1 VNTQQL
7 VAEGLTGVQSR
18 DQYPKMEKAGQAIT
32 SSMSQFL
39 QYSAENLR
47 QTLDCAAVLFLME
60 ERRGQLSLV
69 AWTLQLPDRQY
80 PPSLRPKPADTAAS
94 GQSDNSL
101 DSRLD
106 NGLAIKI
113 EKRSG
118 RRNLAVRALYGPER
132 LPYLITDCSFE
143 ALRPLLDDS
152 EINQLKNRLG
162 IRQIVALPLYSK
174 DGAPLGVMQLAFD
187 RALDQDNL
195 NYLTAIGQQI
205 AHTILHKRH
214 LDAMSVLERI
224 ILTMQSNM
232 ADENEVLQTIV
243 DAVVHQLGYAGAMMA
258 TLEDGHALPL
268 RAYAMD
274 INQSLIQSLE
284 KRAGQSLL
292 SEDSVVY
299 LDDPRYKENLSV
311 RAVRGYKNHSER
323 LLLSDHL
330 YDLLRP
336 FVNKP
341 ICDIMQRILS
351 IRQVLALPFFQDGKV
366 VGNLFVMSRYKQFTS
381 DELIVLTSF
390 GQQAAAGLHNARL
403 YRRAEEQRQIA
414 EMFGRMAFGATAS
427 IHKLRN
433 QIGAARTYLY
443 LLDSMSDIPAEKLR
457 ELLADVSL
465 ISGRLDQAADL
476 LDSLHQPWRHIP
488 DEPVNVNHCLLRA
501 LSEIFPLTTFKPID
515 AQVKTENDILV
526 SLTLSSEMPMIE
538 TTADMLSEAFRI
550 IIKNGAEALG
560 GDRKTNSRYK
570 QRRVLSVSTR
580 YAADE
585 QVVII
590 IKDSGKGIQPAHLS
604 RIFDLGWSTKEGQGM
619 GFGLFW
625 TKDYVQGLSGTIEV
639 ESRVGEGTTFTL
651 TFPATIS
658 WEHQT
663 VRLGSVNLDD

>member
-1 VNTQQL
+1 VNTQQPIARDL
-7 VAEGLTGVQSR
+7 AGANSR
-18 DQYPKMEKAGQAIT
+18 DQYPKQGKAGEAVT
-32 SSMSQFL
+32 ASMSQFL
-39 QYSAENLR
+39 QQSAENLR
-47 QTLDCAAVLFLME
+47 QTLNCAAVLFLME
-60 ERRGQLSLV
+60 ERRRQLSLV
-69 AWTLQLPDRQY
+69 ACTLQLPDHQY
-80 PPSLRPKPADTAAS
+80 PPSLRPKPADTEAN
-94 GQSDNSL
+94 GQADSSL
-101 DSRLD
+101 DS
-106 NGLAIKI
+106 GLAIKI

-118 RRNLAVRALYGPER
+118 RRNLAVRALYGSER
-132 LPYLITDCSFE
+132 LPYLVTDCSFE

-162 IRQIVALPLYSK
+162 IRQIVALPLYTK

-187 RALDQDNL
+187 RTLDQDNL

-243 DAVVHQLGYAGAMMA
+243 DAVVHQLGYAGAMVA
-258 TLEDGHALPL
+258 TLEDGRALPL

-274 INQSLIQSLE
+274 INQSLVTVLE
-284 KRAGQSLL
+284 QRAGQSLL

-299 LDDPRYKENLSV
+299 LDDPRYKDNLSV
-311 RAVRGYKNHSER
+311 RAVRGYKNRSER

-341 ICDIMQRILS
+341 MCDIMQRILS

-381 DELIVLTSF
+381 DELLVLTSF

-443 LLDSMSDIPAEKLR
+443 LLDSMSDIPAENLR

-501 LSEIFPLTTFKPID
+501 LSEVFPLTSFKPID

-550 IIKNGAEALG
+550 IIKNGAEALD
-560 GDRKTNSRYK
+560 GDRKTNGRYK
-570 QRRVLSVSTR
+570 QRRMLSVSTR